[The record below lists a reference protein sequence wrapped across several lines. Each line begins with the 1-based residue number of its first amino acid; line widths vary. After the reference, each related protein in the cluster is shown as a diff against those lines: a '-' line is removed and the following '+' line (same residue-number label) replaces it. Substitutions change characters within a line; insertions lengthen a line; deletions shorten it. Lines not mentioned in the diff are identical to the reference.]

1 MKNRYLMI
9 KCEFNTFYAKNKGAY
24 GAFYP
29 KGRFLFS
36 NISPRVIRYFSSKE
50 TLPVKVYLDLSDIKT
65 IYKENKR
72 RSGIYRWVNLI
83 NGSTY
88 IGSGEDLTRR
98 FRDYFSPKWLIKES
112 LKNNSIIYRALL
124 KNGYSKFR
132 LEILEYCE
140 KAKTL
145 EREQYYLDVLKPTYN
160 ICKVAGS
167 SLGRKTN
174 SSTRLKLKYIWMVR
188 LFKEKNNSLP
198 EQINFTEFI
207 LNWFEKKVKK
217 LELITN
223 KLQRTFEKII
233 ENKTYLNRS
242 YKVRMKILSS
252 STTAT
257 TVRVTDLN
265 NGVITSYPSARNAAL
280 ALNCSNSTI
289 MNKLKGKNN
298 KILKGRYLIRSN
310 ITPVEVARGS

>member
-1 MKNRYLMI
+1 MR
-9 KCEFNTFYAKNKGAY
+9 EG
-24 GAFYP
+24 
-29 KGRFLFS
+29 
-36 NISPRVIRYFSSKE
+36 V
-50 TLPVKVYLDLSDIKT
+50 
-65 IYKENKR
+65 
-72 RSGIYRWVNLI
+72 
-83 NGSTY
+83 
-88 IGSGEDLTRR
+88 
-98 FRDYFSPKWLIKES
+98 WLIKES

-167 SLGRKTN
+167 SLCRKTN

-207 LNWFEKKVKK
+207 LNWGGQLRRHARKKSKK

-223 KLQRTFEKII
+223 KLQRTFEKIT

-242 YKVRMKILSS
+242 YKIRMKILSS
-252 STTAT
+252 ATAT

-289 MNKLKGKNN
+289 MYKLKGKNN

-310 ITPVEVARGS
+310 ITPVEVARDS

>member
-1 MKNRYLMI
+1 M
-9 KCEFNTFYAKNKGAY
+9 
-24 GAFYP
+24 
-29 KGRFLFS
+29 
-36 NISPRVIRYFSSKE
+36 
-50 TLPVKVYLDLSDIKT
+50 DLSDIKT

-98 FRDYFSPKWLIKES
+98 FRYYFSPKWLIKES
-112 LKNNSIIYRALL
+112 LKNNSIIHRALL
-124 KNGYSKFR
+124 KNGYNKFR

-223 KLQRTFEKII
+223 KL
-233 ENKTYLNRS
+233 
-242 YKVRMKILSS
+242 
-252 STTAT
+252 
-257 TVRVTDLN
+257 
-265 NGVITSYPSARNAAL
+265 
-280 ALNCSNSTI
+280 
-289 MNKLKGKNN
+289 
-298 KILKGRYLIRSN
+298 
-310 ITPVEVARGS
+310 